1 MVFFFFL
8 LFFLIT
14 FVLVKLKKPLSHRK
28 LIMHI
33 NMINITKKIKNKDAK
48 RSD

>member
-14 FVLVKLKKPLSHRK
+14 FVLVKLKKPLKADNAHQHDK
-28 LIMHI
+28 YY
-33 NMINITKKIKNKDAK
+33 KKIKNKDAK